1 MTVPGTASWPGHDG
15 GAWAPVPGRIVASWP
30 AGYFAENVAVA
41 GDGTVLVSLH
51 SHNRIDRYRPD
62 TGELD
67 VFCQLPAPAT
77 GLAFDAAGVLW
88 VTGGEVG
95 RPPGYVWRADP
106 EGEAE
111 EWVEIADAL
120 FLNGCAVLST
130 QQTLLVA
137 ESLTG
142 RVLAVDQRNP
152 AWSTWVEDARLRPER
167 EQMPGA
173 NGIKLHPRARFTRP
187 GYASLS
193 PGPQSFGWQGAGRGC
208 PGHNQTR
215 KALAGAVVTGSG
227 EGSGRMAG
235 PSPAAIATSRSSREA
250 RLACAAQPGKHHL
263 TSPHPK
269 MIFVT
274 CKSDAHPGP
283 SRPVVHRGTGCYADL
298 MTSAKGQPAYVS
310 VRQFVADSGAVTRG
324 LRQGRAYTL
333 TLNGEPLARMVPIRR
348 RQAVPR
354 EEVLAIFATAPV
366 IDVNELRSDLDAAVA
381 QDLRDPYEGT
391 GL

>member
-173 NGIKLHPRARFTRP
+173 NGIKLHPRAPLHPP
-187 GYASLS
+187 GVCVITAGASE
-193 PGPQSFGWQGAGRGC
+193 FR
-208 PGHNQTR
+208 
-215 KALAGAVVTGSG
+215 LAGGRTWLSWSQPDAKSAGGSRRHRQRG
-227 EGSGRMAG
+227 GARADGG
-235 PSPAAIATSRSSREA
+235 AIASGYSHQPVIARSPSGLR
-250 RLACAAQPGKHHL
+250 CATRQA
-263 TSPHPK
+263 SP
-269 MIFVT
+269 
-274 CKSDAHPGP
+274 D
-283 SRPVVHRGTGCYADL
+283 
-298 MTSAKGQPAYVS
+298 QPAPK
-310 VRQFVADSGAVTRG
+310 D
-324 LRQGRAYTL
+324 
-333 TLNGEPLARMVPIRR
+333 
-348 RQAVPR
+348 
-354 EEVLAIFATAPV
+354 
-366 IDVNELRSDLDAAVA
+366 DLCYL
-381 QDLRDPYEGT
+381 QI
-391 GL
+391 